1 MSSSPAAARM
11 SRCALGVGRELGLR
25 EPQRERE
32 RDEPL
37 LRAVVEVALQAAALG
52 VLRLDEAGARGP
64 DLLEVPLALGDV
76 DAAEEL
82 LRPVV
87 EPDEGP
93 RSPVDRAPLAGLRDD
108 LGREI
113 PHLARGH
120 GSVELLPDG
129 VDLVRRDDELPELAT
144 AGGRVVVPGHVLE
157 GRVDALP
164 GHTAVRLGDEQE
176 IRRRPRND
184 AEQVALAHELQ
195 PGPLALGHVEGGDDP
210 PVQALAV
217 EDVVDRA
224 VHDQLLAGLRQPAA
238 LDLLG
243 EAARLDPP
251 HRRLER
257 LRVLGVDEDLGDG
270 AAPDPLV
277 VVVPGE
283 ALRSVVEADDRA
295 LLVAEHEHDRRRV
308 HDRAG
313 ERLLVLDLAQ
323 ALGQLAL
330 EPVRGRDVADD
341 GDDLV
346 PAARGHAGL
355 EQAALP
361 ADVELVLERLGALRR
376 DRPLDAGHDAVDD
389 VLREE
394 VADVAADHLLAGADE
409 AARVAGDVG
418 VRPIAIEPDHQVRD
432 RVEQRLQ
439 PGLVAPKLVQAGVL
453 RAHRNSAAI
462 RAPES
467 SALGTN
473 PLAPLSSTSGP

>member
-1 MSSSPAAARM
+1 MRSVTSTPQRSCFVRLSSPTRGREVQSIVRRSPACVTTSAEKYRTSPEATAAANSFRTASTCSGATTSSQNSRPQAVESSCPVMSSK
-11 SRCALGVGRELGLR
+11 
-25 EPQRERE
+25 
-32 RDEPL
+32 
-37 LRAVVEVALQAAALG
+37 
-52 VLRLDEAGARGP
+52 
-64 DLLEVPLALGDV
+64 
-76 DAAEEL
+76 
-82 LRPVV
+82 
-87 EPDEGP
+87 
-93 RSPVDRAPLAGLRDD
+93 AGLTPSQATRPSGSATNRRFGVARATTPSRSRWRTSSSRD
-108 LGREI
+108 
-113 PHLARGH
+113 
-120 GSVELLPDG
+120 S
-129 VDLVRRDDELPELAT
+129 
-144 AGGRVVVPGHVLE
+144 
-157 GRVDALP
+157 
-164 GHTAVRLGDEQE
+164 
-176 IRRRPRND
+176 
-184 AEQVALAHELQ
+184 
-195 PGPLALGHVEGGDDP
+195 LALGHVEAGDDP

-251 HRRLER
+251 HGRLER

-283 ALRSVVEADDRA
+283 ALRGVVEADDRA

-313 ERLLVLDLAQ
+313 ERLLVLYLAQ
-323 ALGQLAL
+323 AFGQLAL

-361 ADVELVLERLGALRR
+361 ADFELVLERLGALRR
-376 DRPLDAGHDAVDD
+376 HRPLDAGHDAVDD

-409 AARVAGDVG
+409 AARIAGDVG

-439 PGLVAPKLVQAGVL
+439 PGLVAPELVQAGVL

-473 PLAPLSSTSGP
+473 PLAPLSSTSDP